1 MAGRERVPI
10 DRYVDHRYLALR
22 EAALRHVPP
31 PQPVQPPPHQ
41 LLPFSQKPPDAYLHH
56 ARPQHSQVLHH
67 QHHQHNYQ
75 PHHSHVQT
83 QPPSNSHYSP
93 NNNSSSLSSTQYSSL
108 QSAYQHSQYP
118 HFPQVSLQHP
128 DALRQQLR
136 EKELQYQANLVQL
149 ATQQQAYAMEQRKR
163 ERAKEERLRR
173 LRIMRKEFFDA
184 PLVEHRYSVQQI
196 IGEGASGVVCS
207 AFDRQS
213 QESVAVKRISRGFEK
228 VPVSVRILRE
238 LKFLRLLRG
247 HENIV
252 EIKDI
257 LMPTS
262 AKEFDD
268 VFVVLEL
275 MPTDLNHVL
284 RHKTELSPLHIQYF
298 MFQLMRGL
306 YFLHSSGVFHRDLK
320 PNNILIDQDCSL
332 RICDFGLARANFDK
346 APEKAL
352 WTDYVATRWYR
363 APELIMSHYTYSTA
377 IDIWSAGCIM
387 AEMIGNGK
395 PLFPGKDGY
404 DQLQLM
410 TETIGSPSEE
420 AISKVRSQRVRE
432 HFRALPRR
440 SRRPFS
446 QIFPHAS
453 ADACS
458 LLEWL
463 LEFDPA
469 KRPTALQALSHP
481 YFRDF
486 FNLEAEPAAKP
497 ISADEFAF
505 ERQKLTPDAMRQ
517 LFLEEIALYHPE
529 HAKDLLQNRDRNG
542 GYDIPS
548 QSETFASAMRSVQ
561 EGIAQR
567 KTSSM
572 PKAKFKPFSEA
583 YRAKREAEKS
593 RNKDAEQSDTNTVE
607 RPVPVACQV
616 VNGVQVGSSAS
627 WYGGGTRSDRRSIQM
642 DARPSEPD
650 RSPEFDSMAIEVEEA
665 FGIVR
670 VSSGG
675 VVRRGSCGPQATYM
689 PGSAGMDKD
698 VAVGAHIV
706 TEHDVS
712 KCP

>member
-1 MAGRERVPI
+1 M
-10 DRYVDHRYLALR
+10 
-22 EAALRHVPP
+22 
-31 PQPVQPPPHQ
+31 
-41 LLPFSQKPPDAYLHH
+41 
-56 ARPQHSQVLHH
+56 
-67 QHHQHNYQ
+67 
-75 PHHSHVQT
+75 
-83 QPPSNSHYSP
+83 
-93 NNNSSSLSSTQYSSL
+93 
-108 QSAYQHSQYP
+108 
-118 HFPQVSLQHP
+118 SLQHP
-128 DALRQQLR
+128 DVLRQQLR
-136 EKELQYQANLVQL
+136 ERERQYRLQL
-149 ATQQQAYAMEQRKR
+149 AQLAAQQREYHQAMEERRR
-163 ERAKEERLRR
+163 ERVKEDRLRR
-173 LRIMRKEFFDA
+173 LRVMRKEFFDA
-184 PLVEHRYSVQQI
+184 PLVEHRYTVQQI

-207 AFDRQS
+207 AFDRLS
-213 QESVAVKRISRGFEK
+213 KESVAVKRISKGFEK
-228 VPVSVRILRE
+228 VPVSVRTLRE

-262 AKEFDD
+262 VKQFDD

-284 RHKTELSPLHIQYF
+284 RHKTDLSPLHIQYF

-306 YFLHSSGVFHRDLK
+306 YFLHSAGVFHRDLK

-346 APEKAL
+346 APDKAL

-387 AEMIGNGK
+387 AEMLGNG

-410 TETIGSPSEE
+410 TELIGSPSEE
-420 AISKVRSQRVRE
+420 AISKVRSQRVRD

-440 SRRPFS
+440 TRRPFS
-446 QIFPHAS
+446 HIFPHADP
-453 ADACS
+453 DACS

-469 KRPTALQALSHP
+469 RRPTALQALSHP
-481 YFRDF
+481 YFREFYDP
-486 FNLEAEPAAKP
+486 EGEPAAKP

-505 ERQKLTPDAMRQ
+505 ERQKLTPDAMRR

-529 HAKDLLQNRDRNG
+529 HADHLLRDADRNG

-567 KTSSM
+567 KTSSL
-572 PKAKFKPFSEA
+572 PKAKFKPLNDA
-583 YRAKREAEKS
+583 YWARREAERQRKRGS
-593 RNKDAEQSDTNTVE
+593 QENDDRMTDAPGSVTRQI
-607 RPVPVACQV
+607 

-627 WYGGGTRSDRRSIQM
+627 WYGGGSRADRRSIQM
-642 DARPSEPD
+642 DACANDTE
-650 RSPEFDSMAIEVEEA
+650 RSPELDLMALEVDEA

-675 VVRRGSCGPQATYM
+675 IVRGGSCAPKAAYGPGLEQDVGGGT
-689 PGSAGMDKD
+689 PIVKD
-698 VAVGAHIV
+698 CDG
-706 TEHDVS
+706 S